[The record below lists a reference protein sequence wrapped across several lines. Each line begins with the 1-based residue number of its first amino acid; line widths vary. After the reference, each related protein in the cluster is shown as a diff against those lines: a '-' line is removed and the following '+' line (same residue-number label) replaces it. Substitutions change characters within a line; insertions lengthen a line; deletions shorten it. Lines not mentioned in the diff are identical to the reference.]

1 MSNIM
6 DGKLVAKKIKDRV
19 AEWIIQDLE
28 RKPRLLIVT
37 IGDDDA
43 SKVYVRNKM
52 RAADEVGIEASHWI
66 YTADD
71 YWSGKVDDDFDSG
84 FPDFDAVILQLPVPS
99 YVDAGRLIEKIP
111 YWKDVDGLTM
121 TQKGCFEAIPH
132 RCHIMDAL
140 IPCTPQGV
148 IELIDKYVPFE
159 NLKGKNALVIGR
171 SELVGKP
178 VAKLLLDENMT
189 VTIAHSKT
197 PKCELLRAF
206 ANADLVV
213 SAAGKRDLITEED
226 AYQFWKDNRHYF
238 PDNFKF
244 KNKRVIVDVSI
255 NRNEDGKLCGD
266 FSEEFKQKY
275 SEYYTPVPGGVGPMT
290 VAMLMFNT
298 YLAAKDGWFW
308 ENKENKKRKE
318 LTE

>member
-1 MSNIM
+1 M
-6 DGKLVAKKIKDRV
+6 DGKLVAQKVKDRV
-19 AEWIIQDLE
+19 AKWIVEDLD
-28 RKPRLLIVT
+28 RKPQLLIVT

-66 YTADD
+66 YTSED
-71 YWSGKVDDDFDSG
+71 YWNGKVEDDFNSG

-99 YVDAGRLIEKIP
+99 YVDEGRLIEKIP

-121 TQKGCFEAIPH
+121 TQKGRFEAIPH

-148 IELIDKYVPFE
+148 IELIDEYVPFE
-159 NLKGKNALVIGR
+159 KLKGKNALVIGR

-197 PKCELLRAF
+197 PKHELLKAF

-213 SAAGKRDLITEED
+213 SAAGKRSLITEED
-226 AYQFWKDNRHYF
+226 AFQF
-238 PDNFKF
+238 DNFDLK
-244 KNKRVIVDVSI
+244 KDRIIIDVSI

-266 FSEEFKQKY
+266 FSEDFKQKY

-298 YLAAKDGWFW
+298 YLATENRWFW
-308 ENKENKKRKE
+308 ENKESKKRKE